1 MARKIVIIAC
11 WVSVIAIGAFL
22 RFDALAS
29 RPFHCDEATG
39 ARITA
44 RRMESGNS
52 QFDPQHFHGPLL
64 SGLAIPLCR
73 ARGELCWQD
82 MTKGTLR
89 LLPAMAGLLLVLLP
103 LAWRR
108 RWGDA
113 PMLLAAALLATSPL
127 LVYYSRM
134 YIHESLVGLFGIM
147 ALMAVLTKPKWG
159 IPGVF
164 IGLMFATKESFVI
177 SMIAWLGAGALV
189 ALGNRSW
196 FTRAALLAAWQT
208 YRLPL
213 LLSVL
218 TAVLTA
224 GYFYSDGLHHP
235 KGVVDAVRTFFVYKT
250 GAGHDKPFFYYL
262 DFLTIPH
269 KSGGVWWYGTPVAL
283 LALLAFAAT
292 FRRDAIDGKSRN
304 IIRFIAYAAVGHFII
319 YGLIAYKT
327 PWLMVLPWAH
337 VCLLAGFSVAG
348 MSGARRC
355 WQAILVLLV
364 GITLAS
370 QYRQTRYAI
379 GRLASDARNP
389 FAYVPTRR
397 DIESVE
403 GWLQQLA
410 KKAPGQTVEPI
421 AVIGNGYWP
430 LPWYL
435 RSFKTIG
442 YWQDPP
448 DNIAEFPVVFCVPES
463 ADAVR
468 VQLATTHTPL
478 PRGLR
483 ANVAITL
490 FIRNDIWAA
499 WMQTDPP

>member
-1 MARKIVIIAC
+1 MGRKIVIIVC
-11 WVSVIAIGAFL
+11 WSSVIALGVFL
-22 RFDALAS
+22 RFDRLSS

-44 RRMESGNS
+44 RRMESGYS

-73 ARGELCWQD
+73 ACGETCWQNL
-82 MTKGTLR
+82 TKGSLR
-89 LLPAMAGLLLVLLP
+89 LLPALAGSLLVLLP

-134 YIHESLVGLFGIM
+134 FIHESLVGLFGM
-147 ALMAVLTKPKWG
+147 LAVMTLLTQPKWG
-159 IPGVF
+159 LPGLC

-177 SMIAWLGAGALV
+177 SMVAWLAAACLV
-189 ALGNRSW
+189 ALGR
-196 FTRAALLAAWQT
+196 RDRLRREALVAAWHS

-213 LLSVL
+213 LLSIL
-218 TAVLTA
+218 SAGLSA
-224 GYFYSDGLHHP
+224 GYFYSDGLRQP
-235 KGVVDAVRTFFVYKT
+235 QGVIDALRTFFVYKT

-262 DFLTIPH
+262 DFLAIPH
-269 KSGGVWWYGTPVAL
+269 KSGGLWWFGTPVAL
-283 LALLAFAAT
+283 LALLAFAGS
-292 FRRDAIDGKSRN
+292 FRRDAAADHWRWLA
-304 IIRFIAYAAVGHFII
+304 RFLGYAALGHFVI

-337 VCLLAGFSVAG
+337 VCLLAGLSVAG
-348 MSGARRC
+348 LTTGRR
-355 WQAILVLLV
+355 WWNAALLGLV
-364 GITLAS
+364 GLALVS
-370 QYRQTRYAI
+370 QVRQTRYAT

-403 GWLQQLA
+403 PWLQQLA
-410 KKAPGQTVEPI
+410 AIAPSKTVEPI
-421 AVIGNGYWP
+421 AVIGSGYWP

-442 YWQDPP
+442 YWQEPP
-448 DNIAEFPVVFCVPES
+448 ANLAQFPLVFCVPE
-463 ADAVR
+463 ATAAVMS
-468 VQLATTHTPL
+468 QLAATHTPR

-483 ANVAITL
+483 ANVALTL
-490 FIRNDIWAA
+490 FIRNDIWDA
-499 WMQTDPP
+499 WMKPDSR

>member
-1 MARKIVIIAC
+1 MAGKIVIIVC
-11 WVSVIAIGAFL
+11 WASVIATGVFL
-22 RFDALAS
+22 RFEQLAS

-64 SGLAIPLCR
+64 SSAAIAVCR
-73 ARGELCWQD
+73 ARGETGWQD
-82 MTKGTLR
+82 LTKGTMR
-89 LLPAMAGLLLVLLP
+89 LVPAIAGSLLLLLP

-108 RWGDA
+108 RFGDA

-134 YIHESLVGLFGIM
+134 FIHESMVGLFGM
-147 ALMAVLTKPKWG
+147 LALMAVLTKPKWG

-177 SMIAWLGAGALV
+177 SMIAWTAAGGLV
-189 ALGNRSW
+189 ALGHRSW
-196 FTRAALLAAWQT
+196 FNRAALLAAW
-208 YRLPL
+208 RNWRVPVA
-213 LLSVL
+213 LSVL
-218 TAVLTA
+218 TAGLTA

-235 KGVVDAVRTFFVYKT
+235 QGVADALRTFFVYKT

-269 KSGGVWWYGTPVAL
+269 KSGGIWWFGTPVAL
-283 LALLAFAAT
+283 LALLAFAAS
-292 FRRDAIDGKSRN
+292 FRRAALDEAERDV
-304 IIRFIAYAAVGHFII
+304 IRFIGYAALGHFVI

-337 VCLLAGFSVAG
+337 VCVLAGCSVAGVAGARRWWQVCLLLAGLA
-348 MSGARRC
+348 
-355 WQAILVLLV
+355 LV
-364 GITLAS
+364 S
-370 QYRQTRYAI
+370 QFRQTRYAN

-397 DIESVE
+397 DIESME
-403 GWLQQLA
+403 SWLPQLA
-410 KKAPGQTVEPI
+410 ARASGKTLEPM
-421 AVIGNGYWP
+421 AVIGSGYWP

-442 YWQDPP
+442 YWQDAPA
-448 DNIAEFPVVFCVPES
+448 NIAEFPLVFCVPES
-463 ADAVR
+463 AEAVMT
-468 VQLATTHTPL
+468 QLASTHTPL

-483 ANVAITL
+483 ANVAVTL

-499 WMQTDPP
+499 WMKSDTP